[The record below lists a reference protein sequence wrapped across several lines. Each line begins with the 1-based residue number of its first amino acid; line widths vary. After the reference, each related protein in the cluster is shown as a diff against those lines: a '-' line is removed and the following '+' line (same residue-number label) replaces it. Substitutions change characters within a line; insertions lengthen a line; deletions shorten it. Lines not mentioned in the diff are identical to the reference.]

1 MSETTQMKV
10 TNQKGVGFYIRSAIS
25 FLKGTDDKPAVD
37 RLEVSALGNAINAAI
52 AVAGR
57 IEKDNIGK
65 IEKIVTAYA
74 DVESRGQTRGIAQ
87 VKILL
92 KKN

>member
-1 MSETTQMKV
+1 MKV

-25 FLKGTDDKPAVD
+25 FLKGTDDKPAVNE
-37 RLEVSALGNAINAAI
+37 LEVSALGNAINAAI

-57 IEKDNIGK
+57 IEKDGIGSIQK
-65 IEKIVTAYA
+65 INTDYA

-92 KKN
+92 KKK